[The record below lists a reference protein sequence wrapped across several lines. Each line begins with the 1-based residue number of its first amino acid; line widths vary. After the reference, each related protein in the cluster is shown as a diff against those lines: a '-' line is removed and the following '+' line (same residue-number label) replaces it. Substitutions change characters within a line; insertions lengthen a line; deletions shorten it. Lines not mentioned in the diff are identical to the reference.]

1 MPLLI
6 GTAPNQVPTNADLG
20 SMAFQDAESVNIKS
34 GYVAGLPIMRVVV
47 TGTTVTASAGQH
59 LILTNKASATTVTL
73 PSTPNALDTIQITV
87 ANDRVDNVVSRNS
100 KTIDGSA
107 NDLTIPSK
115 NSSFTLTYV
124 DDTIQWRTGNT
135 GLNTSQ
141 KQVYNIGQSTL
152 FTSNYNS
159 MDNFGQYLLCAANNQ
174 GTVTVQ
180 LNRVNA
186 DGSISFGTAQ
196 TFSAQNGTGYR
207 LAVFMLSET
216 VGCIVYPNSSTG
228 YGELRSIA
236 LNTSNLTITVNSS
249 PSSLGNIY
257 FSGTAQGVK
266 LTSQRLLLVY
276 MDDSS
281 YRRLTGISLNADG
294 TVAAAYTS
302 NASSA
307 YPVTT
312 VYSISSTQAITFDS
326 SGAQRLVTFS
336 GSATPTDSGGINTV
350 TGFPMSKYHVSD
362 TYYQLLHQSTN
373 PFMNYTNAKTSS
385 GGTTVRDIP
394 STLYNFPGS
403 HRAYADDKVMIYVVS
418 GVTYYCPLYLAS
430 YINSVAYLPSGEHIP
445 VVGSGN
451 TGTPVNMVGRQSVGG
466 GKFGCAIDIG
476 AVRYYIL
483 SPADGGVQVY
493 IYAYK

>member
-6 GTAPNQVPTNADLG
+6 GTSPNQVPTNADLG

-34 GYVAGLPIMRVVV
+34 GYVAGLPSMRVVV

-59 LILTNKASATTVTL
+59 LILTNAGATTVTL

-87 ANDRVDNVVSRNS
+87 ANDRVDNIVSRNS
-100 KTIDGSA
+100 KTIDGYA

-135 GLNTSQ
+135 GLNAPQ

-186 DGSISFGTAQ
+186 NGSISFGTAQ
-196 TFSAQNGTGYR
+196 TFSAPNVADYR

-216 VGCIVYPNSSTG
+216 VGCIVYPHLSTW
-228 YGELRSIA
+228 YIELRSIA

-249 PSSLGNIY
+249 PSSLGNIV
-257 FSGTAQGVK
+257 FKGVTQGVK
-266 LTSQRLLLVY
+266 LTSQRLLLAY
-276 MDDSS
+276 ADDSG
-281 YRRLTGISLNADG
+281 YLRLTGISLNADG
-294 TVAAAYTS
+294 TAAAAYTLDTV
-302 NASSA
+302 SSA
-307 YPVTT
+307 ATT
-312 VYSISSTQAITFDS
+312 VYSISSTQAIIFDTVGNQS
-326 SGAQRLVTFS
+326 LITFS
-336 GSATPTDSGGINTV
+336 GSATPTVIGVNGAV
-350 TGFPMSKYHVSD
+350 TGIPMSKYHVSD
-362 TYYQLLHQSTN
+362 TYYQLLYSTTS
-373 PFMNYTNAKTSS
+373 PLMGQTNAKTSTVGTFS
-385 GGTTVRDIP
+385 GNLP
-394 STLYNFPGS
+394 SSLYSFPGS
-403 HRAYADDKVMIYVVS
+403 LNAYADDKVMIYVVG

-430 YINSVAYLPSGEHIP
+430 YISPVAYLPTGEHIP

-451 TGTPVNMVGRQSVGG
+451 IETSVTMVGRQSVGG

-483 SPADGGVQVY
+483 SPASGGVRVY